1 MARPSV
7 TTSVASGSNR
17 NRAVLMLAAVF
28 GILSAMLMF
37 AFLNSRGG
45 DSSAVD
51 KALNSGQGAETVV
64 VAAKDIEVG
73 TTITADM
80 LATKT
85 VPGAALLN
93 GRTDKAEPL
102 VGRVATSSMYAGEQ
116 VLDQKTT
123 TYEGQSTLAYKVPKG
138 YRALSLT
145 VPHEAWIAAGLPQ
158 PGDRIDILGITTL
171 VRTDPLTGQERPDV
185 VSGYLV
191 QDVEV
196 LAVSQSV
203 IKTVTK
209 VPAKVDPNKPLDGAT
224 PAASATAAASG
235 TAAASTGASEAVKG
249 SEETYEKAI
258 SITLALKPDDAA
270 KAALLDALKDEVG
283 QFRIVVRQKGDS
295 EILTGTTL
303 WSFDELFPKKK

>member
-1 MARPSV
+1 
-7 TTSVASGSNR
+7 
-17 NRAVLMLAAVF
+17 MLAAVF

-45 DSSAVD
+45 DGDAID

-80 LATKT
+80 LTTKT
-85 VPGAALLN
+85 IPATALVT
-93 GRTDKAEPL
+93 GRTDKSEPL
-102 VGRVATSSMYAGEQ
+102 VGRVATSSIFAGEQ

-123 TYEGQSTLAYKVPKG
+123 TYEGQTTLAFKVPKG

-196 LAVSQSV
+196 LAVAQSV
-203 IKTVTK
+203 IKTVPK
-209 VPAKVDPNKPLDGAT
+209 LPAKTADKPADGST
-224 PAASATAAASG
+224 PVASATAAASG
-235 TAAASTGASEAVKG
+235 TAAAGTGSTEAVKG
-249 SEETYEKAI
+249 SEASYEKAI

-270 KAALLDALKDEVG
+270 KVALLDALKDEVG
-283 QFRIVVRQKGDS
+283 QFRVLVRQKGDI
-295 EILTGTTL
+295 ELLTGTTL
-303 WSFDELFPKKK
+303 WSFDDLFPKKK